1 MWQHHD
7 RALEQIRN
15 LRTESAAAGVN
26 KDRFGNAKGVKTI
39 FIAYGGG
46 IKDRGDEQFQ
56 EAAKAGSCDDPNFGT
71 SAQTDPECRQRIIA
85 ENPKELVTKLKSEIE
100 RIIASRLSFSA
111 PAITATVQEGGDLFQ
126 GQFSLA
132 QGQQWEGHLMRKG
145 VTPDGFVIHED
156 PVNNWDAA
164 KKLADR
170 VISTRKIWTP
180 LQGVSYVDSGW
191 NNWVEGNSSEINKLF
206 QILGNTVTDY
216 HKTGSTCPGPD
227 GNDDDIKGLIN
238 FVRGADYFLYRTGN
252 DRCSGKGDKRENI
265 LGDIYHSQIVEVG
278 PPGANTNYTATNLS
292 LIHISEPTRR
302 M

>member
-132 QGQQWEGHLMRKG
+132 QGQQWIGHLMRKG

-156 PVNNWDAA
+156 PANNC
-164 KKLADR
+164 L
-170 VISTRKIWTP
+170 
-180 LQGVSYVDSGW
+180 
-191 NNWVEGNSSEINKLF
+191 
-206 QILGNTVTDY
+206 
-216 HKTGSTCPGPD
+216 
-227 GNDDDIKGLIN
+227 
-238 FVRGADYFLYRTGN
+238 LYT
-252 DRCSGKGDKRENI
+252 S
-265 LGDIYHSQIVEVG
+265 
-278 PPGANTNYTATNLS
+278 
-292 LIHISEPTRR
+292 SEPTRLR
-302 M
+302 